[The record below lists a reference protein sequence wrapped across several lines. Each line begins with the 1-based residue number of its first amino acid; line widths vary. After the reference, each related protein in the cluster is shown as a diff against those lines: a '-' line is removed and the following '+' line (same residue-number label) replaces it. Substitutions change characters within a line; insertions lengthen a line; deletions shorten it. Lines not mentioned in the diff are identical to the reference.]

1 MVDWLSISGLT
12 VRASVPHTSANSAET
27 LSAMLAQKFA
37 AMRQKSMVDSDGL
50 AETLQEEDCSKG
62 SSQGPVY
69 EVLGEELG
77 GS

>member
-1 MVDWLSISGLT
+1 
-12 VRASVPHTSANSAET
+12 
-27 LSAMLAQKFA
+27 MLAQKFA